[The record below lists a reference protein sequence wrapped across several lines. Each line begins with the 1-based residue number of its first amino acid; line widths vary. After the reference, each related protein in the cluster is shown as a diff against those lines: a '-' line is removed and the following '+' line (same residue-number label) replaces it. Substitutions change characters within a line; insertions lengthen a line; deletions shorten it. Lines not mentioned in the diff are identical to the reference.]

1 MMSVPGLRIR
11 VARQQDLGA
20 VVALE
25 RNTAEAPHWAEIEYI
40 SIVNA
45 DREADALVRRC
56 LLLAEEKNRLMGF
69 AVGKIVGSGEESKAE
84 LESVVVEEAMRR
96 VGVGRT
102 LCTAVVAWSRQQG
115 ASALELEVRAGSTGA
130 IALYT
135 GLGFVVVGRRRAYY
149 RGPVEDAVLMQM
161 ELEKSE

>member
-1 MMSVPGLRIR
+1 MSVPGLRIR
-11 VARQQDLGA
+11 DAERQDLGA
-20 VVALE
+20 VMALE
-25 RNTAEAPHWAEIEYI
+25 RNTTEASHWTEMEYTA
-40 SIVNA
+40 IVNA

-56 LLLAEEKNRLMGF
+56 LLIAERKNRLIGF
-69 AVGKIVGSGEESKAE
+69 AVGKIVGSDEESMAE

-96 VGVGRT
+96 VGVGRA

-135 GLGFVVVGRRRAYY
+135 GLGFVVVGRRRTYY
-149 RGPVEDAVLMQM
+149 REPIEDAVLMQM
-161 ELEKSE
+161 ELEKSD

>member
-1 MMSVPGLRIR
+1 MSVPGLRIR
-11 VARQQDLGA
+11 DAERQDLGA
-20 VVALE
+20 VMALE
-25 RNTAEAPHWAEIEYI
+25 RNTTEASHWTEMEYAA
-40 SIVNA
+40 IVNA

-56 LLLAEEKNRLMGF
+56 LLIAERKNRLIGF
-69 AVGKIVGSGEESKAE
+69 AVGKIVGSDEESMAE

-96 VGVGRT
+96 VGVGRA

-135 GLGFVVVGRRRAYY
+135 GLGFVVVGRRRTYY
-149 RGPVEDAVLMQM
+149 REPIEDAVLMQM
-161 ELEKSE
+161 ELEKSD